1 MRSIFITGTDT
12 GVGKTV
18 VAAGIA
24 KSLTRKGLDVGVMKP
39 FATGAVEQNGALIS
53 EDAVTLRNSISNP
66 DPLDLVNPICYSSP
80 LAPKIAAKVEG
91 KEQRLNLVDRAWDQL
106 KERHSIMIVEG
117 IGGLL
122 VPLRK
127 KYFVVDLAKKLEL
140 PLVIVTRPNLGT
152 LNHTLMTIH
161 VARQYALPIAGVVI
175 NHHKRFEDTQTLET
189 NREELSRL
197 PGIPFLGEV
206 PFHEGEKHEKEVF
219 DEIVTRLS

>member
-1 MRSIFITGTDT
+1 MISIFITGTDT

-18 VAAGIA
+18 VATGIA
-24 KSLTRKGLDVGVMKP
+24 KALTKKGLDVGVMKP
-39 FATGAVEQNGALIS
+39 FATGGVEQNGTLIS
-53 EDAVTLRNSISNP
+53 EDAVALRNSVLNP
-66 DPLDLVNPICYSSP
+66 DPLDLINPICYHTP
-80 LAPKIAAKVEG
+80 LAPKVAARVEG

-106 KERHSIMIVEG
+106 KERHSTMIVEG

-127 KYFVVDLAKKLEL
+127 KFFVVDLAKKLEL
-140 PLVIVTRPNLGT
+140 PLVIVTRPSLGT

-175 NHHKRFEDTQTLET
+175 NHHEKCEDEQTIET

-206 PFHEGEKHEKEVF
+206 PFQEEEKQENEVF
-219 DEIVTRLS
+219 DEIITRLS

>member
-18 VAAGIA
+18 VATGIA
-24 KSLTRKGLDVGVMKP
+24 QTLTKKGLDVGVMKP
-39 FATGAVEQNGALIS
+39 FATGGMEQDGTLIS
-53 EDAVTLRNSISNP
+53 EDAVALRNSVSNP
-66 DPLDLVNPICYSSP
+66 DPLDLINPICYHAP
-80 LAPKIAAKVEG
+80 LAPKVAARVEG

-106 KERHSIMIVEG
+106 KERHSTMIVEG

-127 KYFVVDLAKKLEL
+127 KFFVVDLAKKLEL
-140 PLVIVTRPNLGT
+140 PLVIVTRPSLGT

-175 NHHKRFEDTQTLET
+175 NHHEKCEDEQTIET

-197 PGIPFLGEV
+197 PGIPLLGEV
-206 PFHEGEKHEKEVF
+206 PFQEGENQEKEVF
-219 DEIVTRLS
+219 DEIVTKLS